1 MRAFVIRAAF
11 LVLLPASPVLLAGC
25 GGGAAQGVTCNT
37 DLGQTEAGRKVRLF
51 IDTSD
56 KLVRA
61 ANEIDADMY
70 TVCRRGTTSA
80 RRDPGRQC
88 PARTLG
94 GPCAHS

>member
-1 MRAFVIRAAF
+1 MRTFVIRAAF

-56 KLVRA
+56 
-61 ANEIDADMY
+61 
-70 TVCRRGTTSA
+70 
-80 RRDPGRQC
+80 
-88 PARTLG
+88 
-94 GPCAHS
+94 